1 MPIIDIPNYGPVSF
15 PDDMPPEEVQARAQY
30 IADKKA
36 STLEYNPDYRNLGLG
51 RILSNSFNRS
61 MSGLGSTLTEGLPAL
76 VGSALGYDEFAERKL
91 GEAQATRA
99 AAEEKY
105 PTAFKSYKDVD
116 GAGNAIGYGVET
128 IGEVGPDILAMLTG
142 AGVVGMGA
150 KRAAL
155 SGINRLAAERAAAK
169 GLTGEAATDFTTR
182 FAQKAGAQAVPDAK
196 ELGKNL
202 GIYGSSFG
210 LNAPDTFQGIYEE
223 TGNLE
228 PGIATAFGAAQAAL
242 DSIIPARLLSQFS
255 PATRAKVASE
265 IVNRSTIV
273 PPSIKMGLAKSLAA
287 TVGMEAGTESTQELL
302 SILAEKT
309 AGAKGDV
316 FSPENIDRLLE
327 AGIKGG
333 IGGGVLGT
341 PGAIAE
347 SVYAKRTAQEELARR
362 KAEAAAAAAPPTA
375 PVAPATPTPALSSTV
390 PPDQLAAALQQVTAP
405 AAPVTPPVPT
415 VEPDGRPTPPPEG
428 VPATPIN
435 PQFVAMVQKWN
446 DANLASTLKKQ
457 LAKTPEGQNKPLI
470 AAIQAEIAK
479 RSTAQGAENVVP
491 STAETGQPEVPVAPP
506 VGESVGVVSE
516 PGTAAAPGG
525 VGVSE
530 PAGVVPT
537 GIPPVGPDVRE
548 GSVPPAL
555 ETPPIAGYKT
565 AKGSTYVVFEDGTTQ
580 RDKAPRP
587 EHPGDV
593 GLKERSAKTIYVDGD
608 ASRLSAAGV
617 ENMEGARVILGADGT
632 ASLVWKNPKTGK
644 LGSSPTS
651 SKIPY
656 YTEPAVGRS
665 PLELWQPRDDVQG
678 HEAYAG
684 MHAGNKIAEITPKKE
699 TPPAV
704 TEPTPVVTEPTP
716 VAVTKP
722 KLAKPKKPIEPKAE
736 KPVVEKE
743 PQDELERQRAAEKKA
758 VTDRFQEV
766 VGEGY
771 EKNKDVRENVSL
783 KDEEV
788 VHNLITSKE
797 GRAKEN
803 KDAEAYFSKVPQI
816 VDALHNIAFD
826 LVNEAP
832 RFRKAGERAIEAK
845 FFEGTGGKSAEA
857 ARDWV
862 QKNLGTTA
870 NEQFKKFIAQEEK
883 IAKKSQKT
891 LEEYLPSDVQRA
903 KYEKALQRQLTK
915 EAKEATA
922 DAAKEARAARKK
934 ITVPEEVAPDETD
947 LDIEDWLQS
956 KDRLFSEITSPFASP
971 LHPVIRQALYN
982 GQLQQALKFL
992 AEHGN
997 DRTRELANV
1006 FAKVTADVN
1015 VRTVHKLT
1023 DSSGKPVAGYYDP
1036 VSNTIV
1042 LDSEVGMNTHTLFH
1056 ELSHAAT
1063 SHVLANPSHPV
1074 TKQLTKLFNEVKGSL
1089 DTEYGAQSLDEFVA
1103 ETWANDEFKAKLNSL
1118 NYNGSPISAWQRF
1131 MHTIR
1136 NLFRTL
1142 MGKESVPLESAYTV
1156 ADNAIK
1162 AILSPAPNY
1171 RDGTALYAAVLN
1183 PRDPK
1188 ISSWLNEGV
1197 NALEQLP
1204 GMTPERADAV
1214 HEFVRSAGR
1223 LAKKMLFAVMP
1234 LDTMVDIAKKYIPNA
1249 PLINELVNMRK
1260 GDEYTRNQ
1268 RIESVCLA
1276 LDTWAKSV
1284 SQTVIDR
1291 FNEVIYSSTVE
1302 GVDPTRPRQF
1312 YVDKF
1317 SKDVKEQAEA
1327 LANWDKLNKE
1337 LTSLGPQAV
1346 RMYNLMKNN
1355 YASLRKEIIASME
1368 GRVDETVEDPVL
1380 REKFKN
1386 ELLKKIVEKGE
1397 IDPYFPLTRN
1407 GKFWLSYN
1415 APTTQGTT
1423 ETYIEAFEGERERE
1437 RRLEILKDAGATDLQ
1452 KFAKLS
1458 ELNYKNVPNTA
1469 FVHGVLNLMEMNRP
1483 EGTEAQ
1489 KNYDEAMEQI
1499 MRMYLSTM
1507 PETAF
1512 AKSFAARQGVLG
1524 FRKDSIR
1531 ALREKSFSI
1540 SRQISNMKYAAML
1553 NKARSEMLRHVKELG
1568 KSGKAEDNQLAKEY
1582 FDELSSRVD
1591 FAKSPTVSMAANILN
1606 TISFTT
1612 LLGFN
1617 VSSALVNLSQMPL
1630 IVMPYLGGKYG
1641 YEATRKAITEA
1652 SLAYM
1657 GSGGKRN
1664 VEMLGSKDEK
1674 LTRTAMPS
1682 MDNIDFD
1689 GEDIPK
1695 HLRKYKALVEFGRK
1709 MGQFNR
1715 SQMSDVLEAEDSA
1728 SPLARVNAA
1737 SGFFMHQGE
1746 RMNREVSLMAAY
1758 DLELQ
1763 RLSSPKATKE
1773 EKALSTEEK
1782 QQAAARQAL
1791 YLTELVNGGTAA
1803 AAAPP
1808 IAQNAVGRV
1817 LWMFK
1822 SYGVKMNY
1830 LLFKTAREA
1839 LKGESPE
1846 VRSAAFK
1853 QLGGIMGQTALFA
1866 GLQGMPMFGVVSMI
1880 YNLFK
1885 EDDEEDFGAVVRG
1898 ATGETVYKG
1907 LINSLTGLTV
1917 AERIGLS
1924 NLIFKESPVS
1934 SGSSTLVDSLAQLLG
1949 GPFIG
1954 VVTRMERGISQLQDG
1969 QVERGLESMS
1979 PVALANIMKGIRFA
1993 TEGANTL
2000 RGDPIMGDV
2009 SAWNAGAQMLG
2020 FTPAEYTKELEIN
2033 AVLKGIEKSV
2043 GEGRSK
2049 QLQKLNIAT
2058 KVGDYEGAAEAYEK
2072 LQKLYEKHPDL
2083 GNLNDTITRSRRAFN
2098 NAKVVNGI
2106 ILAPGTQK
2114 ELMALRDELEGEE

>member
-1 MPIIDIPNYGPVSF
+1 
-15 PDDMPPEEVQARAQY
+15 
-30 IADKKA
+30 
-36 STLEYNPDYRNLGLG
+36 
-51 RILSNSFNRS
+51 
-61 MSGLGSTLTEGLPAL
+61 
-76 VGSALGYDEFAERKL
+76 
-91 GEAQATRA
+91 
-99 AAEEKY
+99 
-105 PTAFKSYKDVD
+105 
-116 GAGNAIGYGVET
+116 
-128 IGEVGPDILAMLTG
+128 
-142 AGVVGMGA
+142 
-150 KRAAL
+150 
-155 SGINRLAAERAAAK
+155 
-169 GLTGEAATDFTTR
+169 
-182 FAQKAGAQAVPDAK
+182 
-196 ELGKNL
+196 
-202 GIYGSSFG
+202 
-210 LNAPDTFQGIYEE
+210 
-223 TGNLE
+223 
-228 PGIATAFGAAQAAL
+228 
-242 DSIIPARLLSQFS
+242 
-255 PATRAKVASE
+255 
-265 IVNRSTIV
+265 
-273 PPSIKMGLAKSLAA
+273 
-287 TVGMEAGTESTQELL
+287 
-302 SILAEKT
+302 
-309 AGAKGDV
+309 
-316 FSPENIDRLLE
+316 
-327 AGIKGG
+327 
-333 IGGGVLGT
+333 
-341 PGAIAE
+341 
-347 SVYAKRTAQEELARR
+347 
-362 KAEAAAAAAPPTA
+362 
-375 PVAPATPTPALSSTV
+375 
-390 PPDQLAAALQQVTAP
+390 
-405 AAPVTPPVPT
+405 
-415 VEPDGRPTPPPEG
+415 
-428 VPATPIN
+428 
-435 PQFVAMVQKWN
+435 
-446 DANLASTLKKQ
+446 
-457 LAKTPEGQNKPLI
+457 
-470 AAIQAEIAK
+470 
-479 RSTAQGAENVVP
+479 
-491 STAETGQPEVPVAPP
+491 
-506 VGESVGVVSE
+506 
-516 PGTAAAPGG
+516 
-525 VGVSE
+525 
-530 PAGVVPT
+530 
-537 GIPPVGPDVRE
+537 
-548 GSVPPAL
+548 VPPAL
-555 ETPPIAGYKT
+555 ETAPVTPPIAAPASDLEALHRDMASIVQQKQGLLTGNGKT
-565 AKGSTYVVFEDGTTQ
+565 PFKNSPARKKFDALDVQLQEKKDAWKAATGKEVDVLSLLSGEF
-580 RDKAPRP
+580 KAPEVP
-587 EHPGDV
+587 V
-593 GLKERSAKTIYVDGD
+593 
-608 ASRLSAAGV
+608 AA
-617 ENMEGARVILGADGT
+617 VI
-632 ASLVWKNPKTGK
+632 
-644 LGSSPTS
+644 
-651 SKIPY
+651 
-656 YTEPAVGRS
+656 
-665 PLELWQPRDDVQG
+665 
-678 HEAYAG
+678 
-684 MHAGNKIAEITPKKE
+684 
-699 TPPAV
+699 
-704 TEPTPVVTEPTP
+704 TEPTPVITEPTP
-716 VAVTKP
+716 ETQPKP
-722 KLAKPKKPIEPKAE
+722 GRTGAEMLARAEEAQRQADKKAKAEAAPAEVKAEAAAPESKPKKSKPKTEAKVETAPTEPKAE
-736 KPVVEKE
+736 EPKAEEPKTEKPTEPKTEKPAFTKE
-743 PQDELERQRAAEKKA
+743 KQDELEQQRAAEKRA

-771 EKNKDVRENVSL
+771 ESNKKLRENVSL

-788 VHNLITSKE
+788 VHGLITSKE
-797 GRAKEN
+797 TKADETKA
-803 KDAEAYFSKVPQI
+803 AESYFSKVPHL

-862 QKNLGTTA
+862 QKNLGATA

-891 LEEYLPSDVQRA
+891 LEEHENSDKQRA
-903 KYEKALQRQLTK
+903 KYEKALQRQLAK
-915 EAKEATA
+915 EAKEAAA
-922 DAAKEARAARKK
+922 DAAKEARTAGRK
-934 ITVPEEVAPDETD
+934 ITVPEEVAPDKAD
-947 LDIEDWLQS
+947 LEIEKWLQS

-982 GQLQQALKFL
+982 GRLQQALKFL

-997 DRTRELANV
+997 DRTRELASV

-1023 DSSGKPVAGYYDP
+1023 DSSGKRVAGYYDP

-1103 ETWANDEFKAKLNSL
+1103 ETWSNDEFKAKLNSL

-1171 RDGTALYAAVLN
+1171 RDGTALYSAVLN

-1223 LAKKMLFAVMP
+1223 LAKKLLFSVMP
-1234 LDTMVDIAKKYIPNA
+1234 LDIMVDVAKKYIPNA

-1276 LDTWAKSV
+1276 VNKWAK
-1284 SQTVIDR
+1284 TVGEKVVDR
-1291 FNEVIYSSTVE
+1291 FNEVIYSSTIE
-1302 GVDPTRPRQF
+1302 GIDPTRPRQF

-1317 SKDVKEQAEA
+1317 SKDAKAQAEA
-1327 LANWDKLNKE
+1327 LANWDRLHKE
-1337 LTSLGPQAV
+1337 LNALGPQAV

-1355 YASLRKEIIASME
+1355 YTALRKEIIASME
-1368 GRVDETVEDPVL
+1368 GRVDETVEDPEL

-1386 ELLKKIVEKGE
+1386 ELLKKIIEKGE

-1407 GKFWLSYN
+1407 GKFWLSYD

-1437 RRLEILKDAGATDLQ
+1437 RRLEILEEAGAINVQ

-1458 ELNYKNVPNTA
+1458 EINYKNVPNTS
-1469 FVHGVLNLMEMNRP
+1469 FVHGVLQLMEMNRP

-1489 KNYDEAMEQI
+1489 KNYDESMEQI

-1540 SRQISNMKYAAML
+1540 SRQISNMKYAAAL
-1553 NKARSEMLRHVKELG
+1553 NKARSEMLQYVKELG

-1591 FAKSPTVSMAANILN
+1591 FAKSPTVSRAANLLN
-1606 TISFTT
+1606 TVSFST

-1617 VSSALVNLSQMPL
+1617 LSSALVNMTQIPL

-1641 YEATRKAITEA
+1641 YGAMNKAMADA
-1652 SLAYM
+1652 SRAYM
-1657 GSGGKRN
+1657 GSGFKRDI
-1664 VEMLGSKDEK
+1664 EMLGSKGEK
-1674 LTRTAMPS
+1674 LTRNAMLS
-1682 MDNIDFD
+1682 MDNIDFNGKD
-1689 GEDIPK
+1689 VPK
-1695 HLRKYKALVEFGRK
+1695 NLQKYKALVEFGRK

-1728 SPLARVNAA
+1728 SPLARINAA

-1763 RLSSPKATKE
+1763 RLNSSKATAE
-1773 EKALSTEEK
+1773 EKALSAQEK
-1782 QQAAARQAL
+1782 EQAAARQAL
-1791 YLTELVNGGTAA
+1791 YMTELVNGGTAA

-1822 SYGVKMNY
+1822 GYGVKMNY
-1830 LLFKTAREA
+1830 LLFKTAKEI

-1866 GLQGMPMFGVVSMI
+1866 GLQGLPMFGVVAMM
-1880 YNLFK
+1880 YNMFK
-1885 EDDEEDFGAVVRG
+1885 DDDDEDFGSVVRG

-1934 SGSSTLVDSLAQLLG
+1934 SGSATAVDTFAQLFG
-1949 GPFIG
+1949 GPLLG
-1954 VVTRMERGISQLQDG
+1954 VFQKEMRGIQQIRDG
-1969 QVERGLESMS
+1969 QVERGLESMA

-1993 TEGANTL
+1993 TEGANTM
-2000 RGDPIMGDV
+2000 RGDPIVGDV

-2033 AVLKGIEKSV
+2033 AVLKGIEKTVS
-2043 GEGRSK
+2043 GNRSK
-2049 QLQKLNIAT
+2049 ELQKLNIAT
-2058 KVGDYEGAAEAYEK
+2058 KMGDYDGAADAYEK

-2106 ILAPGTQK
+2106 ILSPGTQK